1 MPGVLEYKCPCC
13 NAGINFDS
21 TLQRMKCPYCET
33 EFDAEALRQFNAVQ
47 EEVHEQAQWEESGAQ
62 WDDAGLQGYRC
73 PSCAGELIGDA
84 TTAAMRCPYCGN
96 PAVLPTQLR
105 GTFRPDEVIPFKLDK
120 QAAVAAFAENL
131 KGKRLLPKK
140 FRDENTLGEITGVY
154 VPFWLFDC
162 QAGARVNYR
171 ATKTSTWSDRHY
183 QYTKTDHYQLRRA
196 GQADYTRIPADG
208 SKKMD
213 DAMMDAVEPYDYREL
228 RPFQMTYLSGYL
240 ADRYDVD
247 AQESSKRAER
257 RAAASLQQALQGTTG
272 GYGSCKVENEQYW
285 VNHASARYALL
296 PVWTL
301 NCTWQNK
308 LYRFAM
314 NGQTG
319 KFIGELP
326 VDKGRAAAW
335 FFGIFG
341 GIAALGAVLAVIAG
355 GAL

>member
-21 TLQRMKCPYCET
+21 ASQRMKCPYCET
-33 EFDAEALRQFNAVQ
+33 EFDAEALRQFNAV
-47 EEVHEQAQWEESGAQ
+47 EEPHDPPQLEFDDTP
-62 WDDAGLQGYRC
+62 WDDAGLRGYRC
-73 PSCAGELIGDA
+73 PSCAGELVGDA
-84 TTAAMRCPYCGN
+84 TTAATRCPYCGN
-96 PAVLPTQLR
+96 PAVLPAQL
-105 GTFRPDEVIPFKLDK
+105 GGSFRPDEVIPFKLDK

-140 FRDENTLGEITGVY
+140 FKDENTLEEITGIY

-162 QAGARVNYR
+162 EAGAQISYR
-171 ATKTSTWSDRHY
+171 ATKTTTWSDKKF

-196 GQADYTRIPADG
+196 GNASFEHIPADG

-213 DAMMDAVEPYDYREL
+213 DAMMDAVEPYDFREL

-247 AQESSKRAER
+247 AQQSSPRAER
-257 RAAASLQQALQGTTG
+257 RAAASLQQSIQGTTG
-272 GYGSCKVENEQYW
+272 GYGTCKLENERYW
-285 VNHASARYALL
+285 MSRASARYALL

-301 NCTWQNK
+301 NSSWNGK

-326 VDKGRAAAW
+326 IDNGRAAAW
-335 FFGIFG
+335 FFAIFG
-341 GIAALGAVLAVIAG
+341 GIAAVGAGLALLGGVL
-355 GAL
+355 